1 MADKSGYVYILTN
14 PCIQYSFKEGNKK
27 KVISPVK
34 IGKAKN
40 LEKRIGTL
48 NTSLPENFEH
58 HMSVEA
64 NDAKAVENV
73 VQEYLKEY
81 RIYTK
86 TGEKTE
92 FFRCSA
98 EDAVAALKRAARHMH
113 LKEYKFKKDKLIGRS
128 ASKIK
133 SNALKPKN
141 RDNIANAVYWEN
153 KTQLAKLIAR
163 KGGNEGSFGY
173 ILHIFNK
180 KCSCSKNSKWRPVL
194 KQAGLKF
201 DSNDFLINWS
211 KAKKHL

>member
-1 MADKSGYVYILTN
+1 MPNKTEYVYVLTN
-14 PCIQYSFKEGNKK
+14 PCIQYSFKDGNEK

-98 EDAVAALKRAARHMH
+98 EVAIAALKKVARHMH

-128 ASKIK
+128 ASKIQA
-133 SNALKPKN
+133 NALKSKKAEVKSV
-141 RDNIANAVYWEN
+141 IATWKN

-163 KGGNEGSFGY
+163 KGGNEGSYGH
-173 ILHIFNK
+173 ILQTLSRK
-180 KCSCSKNSKWRPVL
+180 RPCAKSSKWRSAL
-194 KQAGLKF
+194 EQAGLKF
-201 DSNDFLINWS
+201 DENNLVINWS
-211 KAKKHL
+211 VAKNPL